1 MYIGSIFLL
10 IGILLLVALYLAR
23 PLLLHRAT
31 LVTQE
36 EHDLSAL
43 LAEKDRLISAIQ
55 ELDFDHALGKIP
67 AEDYP
72 IQRSALLAQTAEI
85 LERID
90 ALREQQLV
98 ANTPA
103 HPSRQPTQTRRPTLV
118 EASPDDELEAL
129 IANRRRERAEKAA
142 GFCPQCG
149 KPIQQ
154 SDRFCSKCGTPL
166 LEEVEQAE

>member
-1 MYIGSIFLL
+1 MYVGSIFLL
-10 IGILLLVALYLAR
+10 LGILLLVVLYLAR
-23 PLLLHRAT
+23 PLLLHQAT

-36 EHDLSAL
+36 EHDLSAM
-43 LAEKDRLISAIQ
+43 LAEKERLISAIQ

-72 IQRSALLAQTAEI
+72 IQRAALLAQTAKI

-90 ALREQQLV
+90 ALRKQQLV

-103 HPSRQPTQTRRPTLV
+103 QPSRQSTHARRPTLV

-129 IANRRRERAEKAA
+129 IANRRRDRAEKAA

-149 KPIQQ
+149 KPVQQ

>member
-1 MYIGSIFLL
+1 MYVGSIFLL
-10 IGILLLVALYLAR
+10 LGILLLVILYLAR

-31 LVTQE
+31 LVTKE

-43 LAEKDRLISAIQ
+43 LAEKERLISAIQ

-72 IQRSALLAQTAEI
+72 AQRSALLAETAAI
-85 LERID
+85 LQRID

-98 ANTPA
+98 SSSPA
-103 HPSRQPTQTRRPTLV
+103 HAVRQPTQPRRPTPV
-118 EASPDDELEAL
+118 ETSPDDEIEAL
-129 IANRRRERAEKAA
+129 IAKRRRERAEKAA

-149 KPIQQ
+149 KPVQQ

>member
-1 MYIGSIFLL
+1 MDVGSIFLL
-10 IGILLLVALYLAR
+10 LGILLLVVLYLAR

-31 LVTQE
+31 LVTKE

-43 LAEKDRLISAIQ
+43 LAEKERLLSAIH

-67 AEDYP
+67 VEEYP

-85 LERID
+85 LQRID
-90 ALREQQLV
+90 ALRERRPV
-98 ANTPA
+98 ANAPA
-103 HPSRQPTQTRRPTLV
+103 HPSRQPTQPRRPTLI

-129 IANRRRERAEKAA
+129 IANRRRERTEKAA
-142 GFCPQCG
+142 GFCPRCG
-149 KPIQQ
+149 KPVQK
-154 SDRFCSKCGTPL
+154 SDRFCSKCGAPL

>member
-10 IGILLLVALYLAR
+10 LGILLLVILYLAR
-23 PLLLHRAT
+23 PFLLHRAT
-31 LVTQE
+31 LVTKE

-43 LAEKDRLISAIQ
+43 LAEKERLIGAIQ

-72 IQRSALLAQTAEI
+72 IQRAALLAETAEVMQR
-85 LERID
+85 LD
-90 ALREQQLV
+90 DLREKQLTNN
-98 ANTPA
+98 APA
-103 HPSRQPTQTRRPTLV
+103 HSPRQATQPRRPALV

-149 KPIQQ
+149 KPAQQ

-166 LEEVEQAE
+166 LEEVEQGE